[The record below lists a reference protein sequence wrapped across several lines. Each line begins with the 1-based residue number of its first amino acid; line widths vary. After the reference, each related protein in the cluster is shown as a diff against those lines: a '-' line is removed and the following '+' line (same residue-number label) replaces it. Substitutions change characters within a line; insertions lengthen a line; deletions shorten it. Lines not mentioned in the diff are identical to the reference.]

1 MRDAQMKRVIGGE
14 MPMSIRMGIAVVAGL
29 FAAAGLVGGAGA
41 EMATKPSKPPKP
53 KTVTVIGCA
62 TQGVPQ
68 FCVRLGAFNVTAAN
82 PPVPI
87 GTKVRLSGTVSGDPG
102 ICSGTTL
109 TNVRWTPARGKCPA
123 EKGAKSS

>member
-1 MRDAQMKRVIGGE
+1 
-14 MPMSIRMGIAVVAGL
+14 MSIRMGIAVAAGL
-29 FAAAGLVGGAGA
+29 FAAAGLAGGASA
-41 EMATKPSKPPKP
+41 EMFAPAKPAKPPKP

-87 GTKVRLSGTVSGDPG
+87 GKMVRLSGTVSGDPG
-102 ICSGTTL
+102 IRSGTTL

-123 EKGAKSS
+123 EKGAK